1 MKKTIRRASIILFA
15 ITMSVLCL
23 IPQSLMA
30 QQHVVNPS
38 DLQNEMVSAS
48 ATRQQNEATLNKFL
62 TNDDAQKA
70 FRDARV
76 SPEQVKM
83 AVHSLSDQ
91 ELTKLTAQANQAQHD
106 IDAGMSARLATII
119 IVAVVIAVVIILVVA
134 L

>member
-1 MKKTIRRASIILFA
+1 MKKTIRRGSIILVA

-23 IPQSLMA
+23 VPQSLMA

-38 DLQNEMVSAS
+38 DLQQKMVSSS

-70 FRDARV
+70 FRDAHV
-76 SPEQVKM
+76 TQEQVKM
-83 AVHSLSDQ
+83 AVHSMSDQ
-91 ELTKLTAQANQAQHD
+91 ELAQLTAQANQAQHD
-106 IDAGMSARLATII
+106 IDGGMSARLATLI
-119 IVAVVIAVVIILVVA
+119 IVAVVILVVVILVVS

>member
-119 IVAVVIAVVIILVVA
+119 IVAVVIAVVIILVVS